1 MEKTPRQLYYRKRA
15 YDGLLVT
22 LYISLVIIGW
32 LMLYSATAREWMGSA
47 SFWSSSMGKQTLW
60 LVLAVG
66 VFWLFQIV
74 EWKYWFRTAYLFYA
88 LGIVLLVI
96 VLIWGREIKGARSWL
111 YFGGWG
117 FQPSEVAKFTT
128 LLGLSA
134 YLSHYGTDMRRR
146 ASQLV
151 AAGLVMMPAVLV
163 ALQPD
168 WGTAMVFS
176 AFVLVFYR
184 AGLPVEYFIVGAV
197 AVMGLLG
204 GLLVGWLKMGVV
216 VSVLYSLVVVWS
228 ARRWRWV
235 WLLWLLGVGG
245 LVYVHFWGG
254 KEWEWIVGLYHLL
267 VAELVLFIRRW
278 YRWAVVGA
286 GLVLMAVGL
295 AWSSEF
301 AFREVLKP
309 HQQERIN
316 VWLFPHKADPQGSAY
331 NVLQSKL
338 AIGSGGLW
346 GKGFRKG
353 RMTEL
358 NYVPEQTTDFIFTT
372 VGEEQGFVGSVAV
385 LAIFLMLMWR
395 LVVLAERVEH
405 DFMRFYLYGV
415 ASLLFFHVFVN
426 VGMTLG
432 LVPIIGIPLPFIS
445 QGGSALVVFSLML
458 AVALRMGREA

>member
-1 MEKTPRQLYYRKRA
+1 
-15 YDGLLVT
+15 
-22 LYISLVIIGW
+22 
-32 LMLYSATAREWMGSA
+32 
-47 SFWSSSMGKQTLW
+47 MGKQTIW
-60 LVLAVG
+60 LVLAVA

-74 EWKYWFRTAYLFYA
+74 EWKYWYRTAYLFYA
-88 LGIVLLVI
+88 LGIVLLLI
-96 VLIWGREIKGARSWL
+96 VLVWGREIKGARSWL

-134 YLSHYGTDMRRR
+134 YLSHYGTDLRRR
-146 ASQLV
+146 VSQWVVAGMILV
-151 AAGLVMMPAVLV
+151 PAVLV
-163 ALQPD
+163 AMQPD
-168 WGTAMVFS
+168 WGTAMVYG

-204 GLLVGWLKMGVV
+204 GLLVGWEKMGLV
-216 VSVLYSLVVVWS
+216 VSVLYLWVVVWS
-228 ARRWRWV
+228 SRGRWWV
-235 WLLWLLGVGG
+235 WLLWMLGM
-245 LVYVHFWGG
+245 
-254 KEWEWIVGLYHLL
+254 VGLAYVLMEGLDVWGWVVAVYHVG
-267 VAELVLFIRRW
+267 VAGWVLFVRRW
-278 YRWAVVGA
+278 YRWAVVGF
-286 GLVLMAVGL
+286 GLVALAIGL

-372 VGEEQGFVGSVAV
+372 IGEEQGFVGSVAV
-385 LAIFLMLMWR
+385 LALFFMLLWR

-405 DFMRFYLYGV
+405 DFMRFYMYGV
-415 ASLLFFHVFVN
+415 ASVLFFHVFVN

-458 AVALRMGREA
+458 SVALRMGREA